1 MTSKERGRDEM
12 SDLYRCGWC
21 GGPTDKHGNRISID
35 EAEAIAG
42 DFDNATLTHGTCC
55 ADLEAQAFLR
65 YEREAMERAAYHD
78 AMMEDVHGK
87 RYGS

>member
-1 MTSKERGRDEM
+1 M

-21 GGPTDKHGNRISID
+21 GGPTDKNGNRIAID

-42 DFDNATLTHGTCC
+42 DFDNATLTHGTCY
-55 ADLEAQAFLR
+55 ADTEAQAFLR
-65 YEREAMERAAYHD
+65 YEREAMELAAYHD